1 MQAWNLFNNQY
12 VSLPSLYIDILNAS
26 FIFVNLP
33 LTQAKVHILI
43 LYPSLRKPQHAY
55 WGIGSVGLATMVGV

>member
-1 MQAWNLFNNQY
+1 MQAWDLFNMFLLRLCN
-12 VSLPSLYIDILNAS
+12 DILNAS